1 MVVLLLDFR
10 QKWVDRQNLMCVMA
24 FGKRDHGILVM
35 EDLKDPR
42 RIGGPMTILDKT
54 AIPSISTAKLVMKNL
69 AKFHGIWLS
78 WMKNQ
83 QPKTIGG
90 LNRDQFVATFS
101 FKTMKLKLF
110 FKDMLNM
117 LK

>member
-1 MVVLLLDFR
+1 
-10 QKWVDRQNLMCVMA
+10 MA

-35 EDLKDPR
+35 EDLKDPAR
-42 RIGGPMTILDKT
+42 VGGPMKILDKT
-54 AIPSISTAKLVMKNL
+54 AIPDIEIAKLVMKNL
-69 AKFHGIWLS
+69 AKFHGIFLS

-83 QPKTIGG
+83 EPKTIGG
-90 LNRDQFVATFS
+90 LDKGQFEATFS
-101 FKTMKLKLF
+101 FKTMKLKAF